1 MKYKDRITQWLHFYV
16 RPTVKQRTF
25 EHYEGVARRQH
36 IPCLGGYELDALRPA
51 VLQAFTAGLCGR
63 YAANTVGGII
73 SVLKSSLKAAQRTG
87 GTDREYTDS
96 IRMPKPRE
104 KEVSCFSVAEQK
116 KIERCVFGSGKDRL
130 CGIVLCLYTGLRV
143 GELMALQWADIDLQK
158 GMLSV
163 TKTCRDRWQGGR
175 YVRLLDTP
183 KTASSKRKIPVP
195 KQLLPYLK
203 AVKQRSRGSFV
214 ISGKGGADVSLRS
227 YQKTF
232 ERLLD
237 RENIRH
243 KGFHALRHTFATRAL
258 ECGMDV
264 KTLSE
269 ILGHQ
274 NAAITLNRYAHS
286 LWEHKREM
294 MNKLGKLL

>member
-1 MKYKDRITQWLHFYV
+1 MKYTDWLTQWLDAYV

-25 EHYEGVARRQH
+25 EQYEDIARRQIAPH
-36 IPCLGGYELDALRPA
+36 LGGYELDALRPA
-51 VLQAFTAGLCGR
+51 LLQAFTAGLCER
-63 YAANTVGGII
+63 YAVNTVGCIV
-73 SVLKSSLKAAQRTG
+73 SVLKGSLKAARLAG
-87 GTDREYTDS
+87 GVEREYTDS
-96 IRMPKPRE
+96 IRMPRARE

-116 KIERCVFGSGKDRL
+116 QIERSVFGSGNDRL
-130 CGIVLCLYTGLRV
+130 FGIVLCLYTGLRV
-143 GELMALQWADIDLQK
+143 GELMALQWADIDFRK

-163 TKTCRDRWQGGR
+163 TKTCRDGWRGGQ

-183 KTASSKRKIPVP
+183 KTAASKRVIPLP
-195 KQLLPYLK
+195 RQLLPHLR
-203 AVKQRSRGSFV
+203 AIRTRSRSAFF
-214 ISGKGGADVSLRS
+214 ISGKGGADISLRA

-232 ERLLD
+232 ERLLL

-264 KTLSE
+264 KTLAE
-269 ILGHQ
+269 ILGHR
-274 NAAITLNRYAHS
+274 NAAVTLNRYAHS
-286 LWEHKREM
+286 LLEHKREM